1 MKRKHTEKSAYVS
14 APVMPT
20 SVQEDLSDV
29 SDDFEDTYN
38 TEVANIQT
46 QLDQLDNKTHPEFVK
61 IREEIETWYSEQ
73 KQRIQ
78 ILHEHKLDTIYREY
92 TKEAEACD
100 RDCEHEKR
108 RIQAYLVSLCEE
120 LKRRLEHDKRSIELT
135 PSGDILEFK
144 PAITRKLRRRAIG
157 GVGSGVSVGSGGGND
172 VSASNPANFM
182 YWGDLL
188 LCGSHWPVNSNLST
202 RLQKPNSND
211 SYSSSAIANSND
223 ENTDPI
229 QSSSNLE
236 NEPKENALSD
246 VTGISCSNTTSS
258 VFQST
263 ALSSSLSITSA
274 LTTTATMP
282 ITTSITSTTFN
293 STSRSNI
300 FGTLGLNPFDGSLLS
315 HLLASM
321 NNNTSLTNF
330 YTNPSYCISNT
341 PDNINNVGDF
351 LTNGGV
357 AVNSSCN
364 STAVAV
370 AAVAAGLIMPS
381 NGTGTIGLSNNIR
394 LSPATAL
401 GCGLVPLLNNTNN
414 NHIHSSSTS
423 IRKRR
428 HQNTAPS
435 AQLNLLLP
443 EHEIYADLTIIHR
456 ACSKVS
462 NIPNGTSMSSGSRK
476 HSSHTTSN
484 NSNYTPNN
492 TSNTSQLCCNSPLSP
507 SLGKCY
513 EDNCGSSRLT
523 KDSNT
528 TPMNTPLF
536 SSHSMG
542 SPNSFNSASVG
553 DLSVTRT
560 GARTTGTGHI
570 GTNSSMNNQSNTSFS
585 VWIDDGRLYCGH
597 KCYQIGASVI
607 LEGRDGSSHRCTG
620 TIASIGVQDIAIRR
634 CSDHGI
640 CRVTVQQLKQGR
652 YAIWPNK
659 SE

>member
-1 MKRKHTEKSAYVS
+1 MKRKHTEKSTYLS
-14 APVMPT
+14 APAMPT
-20 SVQEDLSDV
+20 SVRGDLSDV

-61 IREEIETWYSEQ
+61 IRGEIETWYSEQ
-73 KQRIQ
+73 KQRIH

-120 LKRRLEHDKRSIELT
+120 LKRRLEHDKKSIELT

-157 GVGSGVSVGSGGGND
+157 GIGSGVSVGSAGGND

-188 LCGSHWPVNSNLST
+188 LCGSHWPMNSNLST
-202 RLQKPNSND
+202 RLQKSNSND
-211 SYSSSAIANSND
+211 SYNSTVIANNND

-236 NEPKENALSD
+236 NEPKENDIS
-246 VTGISCSNTTSS
+246 GIPSSNTMSS
-258 VFQST
+258 VFKST
-263 ALSSSLSITSA
+263 SLSSSLSTTSA
-274 LTTTATMP
+274 STTTATASS
-282 ITTSITSTTFN
+282 TTTMTSATFN
-293 STSRSNI
+293 STSKSNI

-330 YTNPSYCISNT
+330 YTNSSYLSNT
-341 PDNINNVGDF
+341 PDNINSVGDL

-357 AVNSSCN
+357 AMNSSCN

-394 LSPATAL
+394 LSPVTAL

-414 NHIHSSSTS
+414 NYNHSSSTS

-456 ACSKVS
+456 ACSKVA
-462 NIPNGTSMSSGSRK
+462 NNTNGTSMSSGSRK
-476 HSSHTTSN
+476 HSSHTASN
-484 NSNYTPNN
+484 NSNHTPNN

-528 TPMNTPLF
+528 SMNTPF
-536 SSHSMG
+536 SSHSIG
-542 SPNSFNSASVG
+542 SPNSFSSVSVG
-553 DLSVTRT
+553 DSSLTRT
-560 GARTTGTGHI
+560 GARTTGIGHI
-570 GTNSSMNNQSNTSFS
+570 GTSSSMNNQSNTSLS
-585 VWIDDGRLYCGH
+585 IWIDDGRLYCGH